1 MRQLNIVV
9 LKPSKYGLNGC
20 VERFW
25 RGFMPNST
33 IPFIRSMIPDSIG
46 DTNILVESVDEYV
59 HTDLTYLN
67 LLDAKL
73 GPTLLLLVGVQ
84 SHQFQR
90 ALDLAAFARKR
101 GCMAVIGGPHPM
113 TCDISML
120 QGHGVSFAQSEAE
133 TVLSSILDDAIRE
146 SELQPVYGANQ
157 RWATELDPPVLIPPS
172 KRDLAR
178 CIVPMLG

>member
-73 GPTLLLLVGVQ
+73 GPTL
-84 SHQFQR
+84 
-90 ALDLAAFARKR
+90 
-101 GCMAVIGGPHPM
+101 
-113 TCDISML
+113 
-120 QGHGVSFAQSEAE
+120 
-133 TVLSSILDDAIRE
+133 VL
-146 SELQPVYGANQ
+146 
-157 RWATELDPPVLIPPS
+157 
-172 KRDLAR
+172 
-178 CIVPMLG
+178 